1 MHRAASNNHYISTFT
16 IAFIVA
22 MTCLAGTCR
31 AAVETTDTE
40 ELRNRA
46 RQETLERERLQ
57 KAPNVNLQGEI
68 PQAGIYQLP
77 ATETPCFTVNAFV
90 LDVPGTLSSAAQRY
104 GASKLPLDTFRFAQ
118 DFLEQY
124 RGKCIGREG
133 INTIVKGVTAK
144 IIERGYSTTRVGI
157 PEQDLLSGTLKLTLI
172 PGIIHELRFA
182 DPKTVGTWKNAF
194 PTSAGKL
201 LNLRD
206 LEQGLEQMK
215 RATSQDVDMQIVPAG
230 NLGESDIVISVKR
243 SKPWKAT
250 TSLDDSG
257 AKGTGRTQAGLQVG
271 WDNLLGLNDLL
282 NIGTSTDADRNN
294 YMRGTQG
301 NNISYSIPF
310 GYWTGTVS
318 ANEYMYHQRIMGA
331 VQSFLSSGK
340 VQNLE
345 AKVNYVFHRDQYSK
359 SSLQFRTVRR
369 FSHAYVD
376 NTEVMVQKR
385 DITFSEIALIHRHNI
400 GQGQIDTTLA
410 YQEGMPWFGAQVDP
424 AGLSATSPHYLY
436 SLEMLNVTL
445 NVPFQVY
452 EHTLGFS
459 STFSAQNSN
468 SALYATQWFAIGNR
482 WTVRGFDGE
491 YPMSAEK
498 GFFLRNEISMPI
510 TGTAQSAYVGLDFGK
525 VYGDNTATLLGNK
538 LAGFVTGLRGSLAQ
552 GVMYEVFA
560 GMALYKPKKYPTDQP
575 AAGFSLI
582 YQI

>member
-1 MHRAASNNHYISTFT
+1 MRSVASDSHYISTFT

-31 AAVETTDTE
+31 AAVETTDNE

-46 RQETLERERLQ
+46 RQEAQDREKQL
-57 KAPNVNLQGEI
+57 KAPSVNLQGEV
-68 PQAGIYQLP
+68 PKVGSLQLP
-77 ATETPCFTVNAFV
+77 AETPCFTVNTFV
-90 LDVPGTLSSAAQRY
+90 LEVPGQLSPAAHRY
-104 GASKLPLDTFRFAQ
+104 GASASLFDPFHFAQ
-118 DFLEQY
+118 KFLEQY
-124 RGKCIGREG
+124 SGQCIGREG
-133 INTIVKGVTAK
+133 INLLVRGVTAR
-144 IIERGYSTTRVGI
+144 ILERGYSTTRVAI
-157 PEQDLLSGTLKLTLI
+157 PEQDMLSGILKLTLV

-182 DPKTVGTWKNAF
+182 DPKTSGTWKNAF

-230 NLGESDIVISVKR
+230 GVGESDVIISVKR
-243 SKPWKAT
+243 TKPWKIT
-250 TSLDDSG
+250 SSLDDSG
-257 AKGTGRTQAGLQVG
+257 AKGTGRTQAGLQAG
-271 WDNLLGLNDLL
+271 WDNLLGINDLL

-301 NNISYSIPF
+301 NNISYSIPL
-310 GYWTGTVS
+310 GYWTGIVS
-318 ANEYMYHQRIMGA
+318 ASEYMYHQRIMGA
-331 VQSFLSSGK
+331 VQSFVSSGK
-340 VQNLE
+340 LQNME
-345 AKVNYVFHRDQYSK
+345 AKASYLFHRDQFSK
-359 SSLQFRTVRR
+359 SSLQFRTAK
-369 FSHAYVD
+369 FISHAYVD
-376 NTEVMVQKR
+376 NTEIMVQKR
-385 DITFSEIALIHRHNI
+385 DITFAEIALIHRRNI

-410 YQEGMPWFGAQVDP
+410 YQKGMPWFGGQVDP

-436 SLEMLNVTL
+436 SLETLNVTL
-445 NVPFQVY
+445 NMPFQLNERVF
-452 EHTLGFS
+452 GFS

-498 GFFLRNEISMPI
+498 GFFLRNEVSIPI

-525 VYGDNTATLLGNK
+525 VYGDNTATLLGDK
-538 LAGFVTGLRGSLAQ
+538 LAGFVSGLRGSLAQ
-552 GVMYEVFA
+552 GLMYEVFV
-560 GMALYKPKKYPTDQP
+560 GIALYKPKQYPTDQP